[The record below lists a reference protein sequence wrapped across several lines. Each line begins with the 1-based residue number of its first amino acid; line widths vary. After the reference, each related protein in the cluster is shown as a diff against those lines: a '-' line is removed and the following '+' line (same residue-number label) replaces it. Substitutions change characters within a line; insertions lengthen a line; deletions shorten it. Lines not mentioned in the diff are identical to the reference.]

1 MTSQILN
8 RNLYRRDSAEE
19 KPLEIDQDSN
29 HSRSLSPNEEGSN
42 FYKEPDEKTTLSTQ
56 AKKSFCI
63 DALLSKRIE
72 PENQMLQEKVN
83 QQKYLQYMQQKNYIP
98 RHEENYDQ
106 RIEKSTINK
115 DYIDHRRFGEDF
127 RQGSGSPRSGGSSPR
142 SGSPGSDDGRSGSY
156 SPPISPGVEGNMED
170 HDHFRRGEFLLWTL
184 LYFYFTFK
192 VILVDD

>member
-8 RNLYRRDSAEE
+8 RNHYRRDSAEE

-29 HSRSLSPNEEGSN
+29 HSRSQSPNEEGSN
-42 FYKEPDEKTTLSTQ
+42 FYKEADEKTILNTQ

-72 PENQMLQEKVN
+72 PDNQSLQEKVN
-83 QQKYLQYMQQKNYIP
+83 HQKYLAYMHQKNFIP

-115 DYIDHRRFGEDF
+115 EFIDHQRFGDDF

-156 SPPISPGVEGNMED
+156 SPPISPGVEGNLEE
-170 HDHFRRGEFLLWTL
+170 HDHYRRGKLHFVVLFLFLD
-184 LYFYFTFK
+184 F
-192 VILVDD
+192 